1 MNPEEHI
8 KNIIIAIKSNNYAKV
23 GVLGIRWRGG
33 KNKKYNGGKKIWIII
48 YGWDM
53 ESVFIVEKCSSCGCN
68 INKIF
73 STKEKA
79 SEYMANESC
88 RYFGYFTLRKM
99 KVY

>member
-1 MNPEEHI
+1 MWED
-8 KNIIIAIKSNNYAKV
+8 NND
-23 GVLGIRWRGG
+23 
-33 KNKKYNGGKKIWIII
+33 GGKKKYELLMEGWI
-48 YGWDM
+48 M